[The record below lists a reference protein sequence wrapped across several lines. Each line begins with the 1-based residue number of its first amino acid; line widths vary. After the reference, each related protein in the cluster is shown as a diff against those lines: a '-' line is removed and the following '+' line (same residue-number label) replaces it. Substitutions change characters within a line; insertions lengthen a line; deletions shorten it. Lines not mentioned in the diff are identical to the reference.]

1 MQKICTQNKCNELK
15 NANIKMGMPMIT
27 RTKCSVSQI
36 LKDNYQNKENVKMY
50 GCRTTVGIR
59 G

>member
-1 MQKICTQNKCNELK
+1 MNLK